1 MQNVSSRRTAL
12 ALLSG
17 SLVLAALPAQAA
29 IGHDRGMILNI
40 DLRTFQVQIK
50 DAKDRDRIWPIAKD
64 ATVKFSVESW
74 ANRSATLKDLRKG
87 MYVHF
92 EFKTG
97 DPEVIQGFD
106 VKDLNQDGGA
116 SSAAPQPTATPGDG
130 RMASVTAVDTR
141 VAQIEVMLDQG
152 GRKTY
157 QAANAGVLA
166 GVKAGQRVTLVTE
179 SRNGQD
185 VVVQVKR

>member
-1 MQNVSSRRTAL
+1 MQKASSRRTAL
-12 ALLSG
+12 VLLAG
-17 SLVLAALPAQAA
+17 CLVLAALPAQAA
-29 IGHDRGMILNI
+29 VGHDRGMILNI
-40 DLRTFQVQIK
+40 DLTALQVQIK

-74 ANRSATLKDLRKG
+74 ANRSSTLKDLRKG

-106 VKDLNQDGGA
+106 VRDLNQDGGA
-116 SSAAPQPTATPGDG
+116 SAAAPPPTATPADG
-130 RMASVTAVDTR
+130 HTARVTAVDTR

-179 SRNGQD
+179 PRNGQD
-185 VVVQVKR
+185 VVVRIKR

>member
-1 MQNVSSRRTAL
+1 MQKASSRRTAL

-17 SLVLAALPAQAA
+17 ALVLAALPAQAA
-29 IGHDRGMILNI
+29 VGHDRGMILNI
-40 DLRTFQVQIK
+40 DLTALQVQIK

-74 ANRSATLKDLRKG
+74 AHRTSTLKDLRKG

-106 VKDLNQDGGA
+106 VRDLNQDGGA
-116 SSAAPQPTATPGDG
+116 SAAPAPTPTPADG
-130 RMASVTAVDTR
+130 HTARVTAVDTR

-179 SRNGQD
+179 PRNGQD
-185 VVVQVKR
+185 VVVRIKR